1 MDMDHEIINTA
12 AGLIAR
18 DFELSPFA
26 PEAISEAE
34 LLRVLSDHI
43 ADMIE
48 RELEALLSTLYR
60 MDIDEGK
67 VHFALSPFCE
77 EPANIAL
84 ARLVLEREK
93 QRAFTKKHYKQS
105 DLGDL
110 DGLDW

>member
-1 MDMDHEIINTA
+1 MDHEIITAA

-18 DFELSPFA
+18 DFELSPLDQETVT
-26 PEAISEAE
+26 EAA
-34 LLRVLSDHI
+34 LLRMLSDHI

-48 RELEALLSTLYR
+48 RELETLLSTLYR

-110 DGLDW
+110 EGLDW